1 MFNDLTKIY
10 RQDRAIVRRALNTLY
25 IFFFIETAV
34 KILSKRNVFL

>member
-1 MFNDLTKIY
+1 MFNGLTKIH
-10 RQDRAIVRRALNTLY
+10 RQDYTIVKPALNTLY

>member
-1 MFNDLTKIY
+1 MFNDLIKIY
-10 RQDRAIVRRALNTLY
+10 KQDYTRVRPTLNTLY